1 MNDPSSDKRRIL
13 LAEDV
18 NVIALTMARALQKA
32 GFEVE
37 IARDGAECLRKAIEA
52 PPDLVILDMMMP
64 KMNGIE
70 VLQGL
75 RFARSTRE
83 IDVLVCSAK
92 DFKAER
98 EQAARLGAGDYLIK
112 SADPSVLV
120 QKVHEMLDRH
130 VAKS

>member
-1 MNDPSSDKRRIL
+1 MNPDSSNKPRIL

-18 NVIALTMARALQKA
+18 NVIALTMTRALQKA

-37 IARDGAECLRKAIEA
+37 IARDGAECLRKAIESV
-52 PPDLVILDMMMP
+52 PDLVILDMMMP

-75 RFARSTRE
+75 RFAPSTRQV
-83 IDVLVCSAK
+83 DVLVCSAK
-92 DFKAER
+92 DFTAER
-98 EQAARLGAGDYLIK
+98 EQAARLGAVDYLIK

-120 QKVHEMLDRH
+120 RKVQEVLESHH
-130 VAKS
+130 APS

>member
-32 GFEVE
+32 GFDVE

-83 IDVLVCSAK
+83 VDVLVCSAK

-98 EQAARLGAGDYLIK
+98 EQAARLGAVDYLIK
-112 SADPSVLV
+112 AADPSILV
-120 QKVHEMLDRH
+120 QKVQEMLDRH

>member
-32 GFEVE
+32 GFDVE
-37 IARDGAECLRKAIEA
+37 IARDGAECLRKAVEA

-83 IDVLVCSAK
+83 VDVLICSAK
-92 DFKAER
+92 DFKVER

-112 SADPSVLV
+112 SSDPSVLV
-120 QKVHEMLDRH
+120 QKVQEILDRH

>member
-32 GFEVE
+32 GFEVD
-37 IARDGAECLRKAIEA
+37 IARDGPECLRKAIEA

-83 IDVLVCSAK
+83 VDVLVCSAK

-98 EQAARLGAGDYLIK
+98 EQAARLGAVDYLIK
-112 SADPSVLV
+112 AADPSVLV
-120 QKVHEMLDRH
+120 QKVQEMLDRH

>member
-32 GFEVE
+32 GFDVE

-52 PPDLVILDMMMP
+52 PPDLIILDMMMP

-83 IDVLVCSAK
+83 VDVLVCSAK

-98 EQAARLGAGDYLIK
+98 EQAARLGAVDYLIK
-112 SADPSVLV
+112 AADPSVLV
-120 QKVHEMLDRH
+120 QKVQEMLDRH

>member
-1 MNDPSSDKRRIL
+1 MNGPSSDKRRIL

-83 IDVLVCSAK
+83 VDVLVCSAK
-92 DFKAER
+92 DFKTER

-112 SADPSVLV
+112 SSDPSVLV
-120 QKVHEMLDRH
+120 QKVQEILDRH